1 MRNATK
7 TTVVVV
13 SALAAVLAVAIAAY
27 AGAGTLQGTLTVS
40 PAGGHFGD
48 ELTIAPS
55 MNTTGY
61 PGDTVDLEYLADDN
75 TWQKYGES
83 LSIEDTTAPNPV
95 TGRTT
100 IGPLSFII
108 DDSLQYPAI
117 LRAVFKPKSS
127 AEGTCASD
135 PVWIRMYRNTQTK
148 VTIAAPRTA
157 RAGKSYVTTSTI
169 TPVSGIGT
177 IRVTVKRL
185 VAGSHSVTYN
195 IVTEDSGIGTFT
207 FKRGLKGRYRITE
220 KFLGNQFGAASG
232 VTTKFIVV
240 K

>member
-7 TTVVVV
+7 VTVVVA
-13 SALAAVLAVAIAAY
+13 SAIAAVLAVAIAAY

-61 PGDTVDLEYLADDN
+61 PGDTVDLQYLAADN

-83 LSIEDTTAPNPV
+83 LSLEDTTDPNPV

-100 IGPLSFII
+100 VGPLAFII
-108 DDSLQYPAI
+108 DDSLQYPAV

-135 PVWIRMYRNTQTK
+135 PVWLRMYKNMHTT
-148 VTIAAPRTA
+148 VAITGPSAALV
-157 RAGKSYVTTSTI
+157 GKSYTITGRI
-169 TPVSGIGT
+169 TPVSGIGK

-185 VAGSHSVTYN
+185 VPGAHAATKN
-195 IVTEDSGIGTFT
+195 IGTDDSGIGTFT
-207 FKRGLKGRYRITE
+207 FKRTLKGRYLITE

-232 VTTKFIVV
+232 VATKIIVV